1 MQKPLLVLSLVLL
14 MLGTFVVLRQ
24 AVLQRLPG
32 AKVDMALT
40 LPTK

>member
-1 MQKPLLVLSLVLL
+1 MDLPTP
-14 MLGTFVVLRQ
+14 GTFAVLRQ

-40 LPTK
+40 LSTK